1 MSNTEI
7 DLKQAL
13 QIARTFNLAFN
24 NAFMF
29 GGEHQSTKDSSAN
42 FFIML
47 EQAFSL
53 AEIVTVSVERGSV
66 YLENHCVDKLVS
78 VPRITSRFTKA
89 GIQSVSFDKTATL
102 EALQTLF
109 YMIGSLADFRDMA
122 TMQHYLENNH
132 ISGVRLNY
140 VVYQKV
146 TVDEAVVNK
155 GVLSETQVIS
165 SLQTTNRGDN
175 GESDSVDIRTGVAEI
190 LSLGNAVYG
199 KGASGATAEE
209 TGNMSQTEYDRFIS
223 TQIKAISGQLN
234 GSGGSEDDTPLS
246 ASDMLESVYK
256 LKENILEHA
265 RIQQAT
271 GALDTADELAI
282 NEVNQLS
289 YQVIVRL
296 IKEEYRNDKS
306 ISVKRLAQIIRRM
319 LPDIKELKYLLPQLK
334 DALFAEGM
342 SPADYLLL
350 VKELSK
356 ELASDE
362 LTQVMAE
369 ASELI
374 GLTFNELVDGIKD
387 APEEAA
393 RLIILASEIKNGGVT
408 ADDQQMSAVLSDY
421 IEKVSRSLA
430 LQSPEVSTNGGGGM
444 LKAAVSRIEQEIL
457 ERLKAQKIN
466 PDTVAEVAKNLASQF
481 NETVSSLKGDWVKNS
496 INSSSKPDEE
506 LVLSVFEQVIENGKY
521 GYNVTEE
528 IRSHLIKKGYAPES
542 LDEIIK
548 KAHLRTASVV
558 NHSLEIPSGVY
569 NWSNT
574 DFFLDREVKL
584 NQRYNTPFSTI
595 LISYEKV
602 MDPWTT
608 AVLEITSDLTNQLT
622 NQSLELLK
630 ELMKRDTDIIGVYA
644 APTTAFPMMILPMTE
659 LSGAFYIQKRLHK
672 NFIKHKFMVNG
683 IIVQV
688 EPRITTLGYNKK
700 LAPDKNAY
708 LSLLY
713 EQQNGQ
719 RPRPQSS

>member
-1 MSNTEI
+1 MSDTEI

-29 GGEHQSTKDSSAN
+29 GGEHQSTKESSAN

-47 EQAFSL
+47 EQAFNL
-53 AEIVTVSVERGSV
+53 VEIMTISVERGSV

-102 EALQTLF
+102 EAVQALF
-109 YMIGSLADFRDMA
+109 YMFGSLADFKDLA
-122 TMQHYLENNH
+122 TMQHFIGNNN

-155 GVLSETQVIS
+155 EVLSETQLIS
-165 SLQTTNRGDN
+165 DLQNICRKEN
-175 GESDSVDIRTGVAEI
+175 VQSDSVDIRTGLAEI
-190 LSLGNAVYG
+190 LSLGAAVYE
-199 KGASGATAEE
+199 KGASVTIPEQPGSL
-209 TGNMSQTEYDRFIS
+209 SQTEYDSVIS
-223 TQIKAISGQLN
+223 TQIKTIRGQLN
-234 GSGGSEDDTPLS
+234 ASEESAEVAPLS
-246 ASDMLESVYK
+246 PAEMLESVYR

-271 GALDTADELAI
+271 GALDAADEIAI

-289 YQVIVRL
+289 YLVIVRL
-296 IKEEYRNDKS
+296 IKDEYRNDKS

-362 LTQVMAE
+362 LMQVMVE

-374 GLTFNELVDGIKD
+374 GLTFNELVNGIKD

-393 RLIILASEIKNGGVT
+393 RLIVLASEIKNGGVT
-408 ADDQQMSAVLSDY
+408 ADEQQMSAVLSDY
-421 IEKVSRSLA
+421 IEKVSRTLA
-430 LQSPEVSTNGGGGM
+430 LQSPEVSSNSGGVM
-444 LKAAVSRIEQEIL
+444 LKSAVSRIEQEIL
-457 ERLKAQKIN
+457 ERLKTQKIS
-466 PDTVAEVAKNLASQF
+466 PDTITEVARNLAGQF
-481 NETVSSLKGDWVKNS
+481 SETVSSLKGDWVKKSISNS
-496 INSSSKPDEE
+496 EKPDEE
-506 LVLSVFEQVIENGKY
+506 LLLSVFDQVIENGKY

-528 IRSHLIKKGYAPES
+528 IRSHLIKKGYAAES

-548 KAHLRTASVV
+548 KAHQRTASAIT
-558 NHSLEIPSGVY
+558 HSLEIPSGVY
-569 NWSNT
+569 DSKNT

-584 NQRYNTPFSTI
+584 NLRYNTPFSTI
-595 LISYEKV
+595 LISYNKV

-608 AVLEITSDLTNQLT
+608 AVLEITPDLTNQLT
-622 NQSLELLK
+622 NQSLELLI
-630 ELMKRDTDIIGVYA
+630 ELMKRDTDIIGLYA
-644 APTTAFPMMILPMTE
+644 APAVIIPMMILPMTE

-672 NFIKHKFMVNG
+672 HFIKHKFIVNG

-688 EPRITTLGYNKK
+688 EPRITTLGFNKK

-708 LSLLY
+708 LTMMY
-713 EQQNGQ
+713 EQHTLQ
-719 RPRPQSS
+719 RPQST